1 QVHHPINTNP
11 QLKPDLLQPD
21 AGHQTSPSM
30 QPATNRIQAI
40 AQVHNLLSSE
50 MPEKVDTQSL
60 ITTVVHMLTGT
71 ARPPTGPPEL
81 TLDIEH
87 LWLTAD
93 QAVALS
99 LIINELVS
107 NSLVHG
113 PPPSGA
119 R

>member
-1 QVHHPINTNP
+1 IKTKRRTTSGLRPRANG
-11 QLKPDLLQPD
+11 D
-21 AGHQTSPSM
+21 APSPSS
-30 QPATNRIQAI
+30 QTAITRSQAI
-40 AQVHNLLSSE
+40 AQVHNLLSSA

-71 ARPPTGPPEL
+71 ARPPAGPPEL

-107 NSLVHG
+107 
-113 PPPSGA
+113 
-119 R
+119 